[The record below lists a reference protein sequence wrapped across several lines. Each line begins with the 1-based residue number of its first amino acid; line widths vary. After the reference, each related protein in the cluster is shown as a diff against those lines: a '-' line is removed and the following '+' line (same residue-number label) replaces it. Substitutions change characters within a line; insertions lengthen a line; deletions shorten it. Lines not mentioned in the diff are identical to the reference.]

1 MWMSLQTRPF
11 IEVSVP
17 SFIVTTRPR
26 RSVLRLIDQS
36 LVRFSRV
43 FGTGVTSP
51 VPQQVMLL
59 TAFAVIHISA
69 FLVDARIAWI
79 LLWMGYFGV
88 LAVGRAWVAN
98 EKQRTAI
105 ARKLSD
111 VDPDELPDL
120 RLSALLSALQLIVI
134 IPLLLRSSDALFGL
148 FSVPVGAGFADWLL
162 LGVDLLF
169 RSLLDWSEIYGVQV
183 SNIGLDA
190 MGGRHLVMLFLLT
203 IDFILIQ
210 GLLRIFA
217 IRRTIDEGV
226 SAAVRDPEMGYRLGK
241 RASPRLLAL
250 LDSPELNSIERGH
263 LIEALAVL
271 GEDRAAPRIVECL
284 EDETLHTTAVA
295 ALVALGSI
303 PPLMQALSSPEPR
316 LRNGAITAFGRIGN
330 PATIPALLAQMG
342 TSDADTR
349 ERIVRALSRMESHAQ
364 SHLLGVLDDEAT
376 VVRLAALQGLTNDT
390 SDELMQRL
398 LVMIEDPDAEIRLA
412 VVDALQRFSDGRIVK
427 PLAAALT
434 DDDTSVARQAQ
445 RSLDHL
451 QSVVARSGGE

>member
-98 EKQRTAI
+98 EKQSTAI

-226 SAAVRDPEMGYRLGK
+226 SAAAY
-241 RASPRLLAL
+241 
-250 LDSPELNSIERGH
+250 
-263 LIEALAVL
+263 
-271 GEDRAAPRIVECL
+271 
-284 EDETLHTTAVA
+284 
-295 ALVALGSI
+295 
-303 PPLMQALSSPEPR
+303 
-316 LRNGAITAFGRIGN
+316 F
-330 PATIPALLAQMG
+330 
-342 TSDADTR
+342 
-349 ERIVRALSRMESHAQ
+349 
-364 SHLLGVLDDEAT
+364 AT
-376 VVRLAALQGLTNDT
+376 VDH
-390 SDELMQRL
+390 S
-398 LVMIEDPDAEIRLA
+398 
-412 VVDALQRFSDGRIVK
+412 FVK
-427 PLAAALT
+427 
-434 DDDTSVARQAQ
+434 
-445 RSLDHL
+445 
-451 QSVVARSGGE
+451 